1 MLCARE
7 YPSVFQIQMAAT
19 ACLFNLSKADLGN
32 KMHPRILRDIV
43 KTDLDAM
50 ETFPQHQQV
59 HNLNVRLGREGE
71 GERGREKVRMCVSE
85 MYLMCDFLTF
95 LKKKIFF
102 F

>member
-59 HNLNVRLGREGE
+59 HNLKRE
-71 GERGREKVRMCVSE
+71 REKCE

-95 LKKKIFF
+95 LKKKLFF
-102 F
+102 MLV